1 MSIFE
6 QKRNKQVFEI
16 IVILKIIYI
25 ILSMIPISSFLK
37 LKSEIKSLILM
48 TMVMIIMLI
57 TVLAYFSWIVIYI
70 RGRIDKSPKL
80 SDYIETI
87 FMLLVFIFV
96 MLTTGLYN
104 SGYKLLSIFI
114 VLISAIQFGRNYSLG
129 VASISTIIILLIDFI
144 SVGLDK
150 QTLSQYFEKDLV
162 LLSAL
167 FVTAF
172 ILGMYVDIEREHSK
186 ELKNLAN
193 IDELTGLYNHRY
205 FQEFLQKSID
215 NADKENQEVSLL
227 FMDIE

>member
-114 VLISAIQFGRNYSLG
+114 VLISAIQF
-129 VASISTIIILLIDFI
+129 V

>member
-25 ILSMIPISSFLK
+25 ILSMIPISSFIK

-150 QTLSQYFEKDLV
+150 QTLSQYF
-162 LLSAL
+162 
-167 FVTAF
+167 
-172 ILGMYVDIEREHSK
+172 
-186 ELKNLAN
+186 
-193 IDELTGLYNHRY
+193 
-205 FQEFLQKSID
+205 
-215 NADKENQEVSLL
+215 
-227 FMDIE
+227 

>member
-1 MSIFE
+1 
-6 QKRNKQVFEI
+6 
-16 IVILKIIYI
+16 
-25 ILSMIPISSFLK
+25 
-37 LKSEIKSLILM
+37 M

-80 SDYIETI
+80 SDYIGNNI
-87 FMLLVFIFV
+87 YAASIYICNVNNRVIQQWIQV
-96 MLTTGLYN
+96 IN
-104 SGYKLLSIFI
+104 IFI

-193 IDELTGLYNHRY
+193 IDELTGCIIIDI
-205 FQEFLQKSID
+205 FKSFYK
-215 NADKENQEVSLL
+215 NLL
-227 FMDIE
+227 TMQIRKIKKFHYYLFRR